1 MSLLP
6 ASVTAGASGNGRIG
20 AADAVAVADAEASG
34 GAGVVPVEGRGRAAG
49 CAALFFGCAEGA
61 CGDVS
66 RAKSFPMF
74 RVASQPDK
82 SNSPT
87 LTVCLITTLIVIVAQ
102 HVSRALEMPC
112 GLIAARPVT
121 TDLNGHMRQPVAGNA
136 SH

>member
-6 ASVTAGASGNGRIG
+6 ASVTAGASGDGCIG
-20 AADAVAVADAEASG
+20 DAVAVAVADAAASG
-34 GAGVVPVEGRGRAAG
+34 ATGVVPVEGRGRAEG
-49 CAALFFGCAEGA
+49 CAVVFFACADGD

-74 RVASQPDK
+74 RADSQPDK

-87 LTVCLITTLIVIVAQ
+87 LTVCLIATLIVILAQ
-102 HVSRALEMPC
+102 HVWRALEMPC
-112 GLIAARPVT
+112 GPIAARPRRN
-121 TDLNGHMRQPVAGNA
+121 DLNGHLRQQVAGT